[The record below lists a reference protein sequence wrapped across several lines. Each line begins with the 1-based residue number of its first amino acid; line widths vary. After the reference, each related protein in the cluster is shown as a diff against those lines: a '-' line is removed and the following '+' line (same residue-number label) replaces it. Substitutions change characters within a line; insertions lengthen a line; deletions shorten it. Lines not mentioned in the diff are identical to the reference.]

1 MARGLAV
8 LMVSA
13 LVLSGCATVRDSR
26 VNPFNWFGGG
36 GGGGRVVQSA
46 DGTTNPLI
54 PERRNSILTDSEPAA
69 YPGRPVGQI
78 AELSFE
84 PRPGGAIL
92 RVTGVAD
99 TPNSFDVRL
108 TRDETV
114 EEPGTLVFT
123 LEAVQARGPAGAAVA
138 ARSVT
143 AAAWL
148 ANQDL
153 AGISEIRVQGAR
165 NVQVARR

>member
-8 LMVSA
+8 LVVSA

-36 GGGGRVVQSA
+36 SGGGRVVQSA
-46 DGTTNPLI
+46 DAAANPLI
-54 PERRNSILTDSEPAA
+54 PQRRNSVLRNDAPEV

-99 TPNSFDVRL
+99 TPNVFDVRL
-108 TRDETV
+108 TRAEAA
-114 EEPGTLVFT
+114 EEPGTVTFT
-123 LEAVQARGPAGAAVA
+123 LEAVQAQGPAGATVA

-148 ANQDL
+148 ADQEL
-153 AGISEIRVQGAR
+153 AGVSEIRVQGAR